1 MSNVID
7 HAINIPV
14 TQASLWSLVSDPEQ
28 NPRWHTGCKSVT
40 YLNSIRRKAGARWR
54 YTDVQGRSYVVEVT
68 AWYEGYGYEYVLIDG
83 TPFSE
88 NRGRIRL
95 QETPDATTLQWTFSY
110 SIKGLGGGI
119 RSTLGLKRRLD
130 EEIVASLKNLYRLR
144 DTLTPIKES
153 KSLMRSGPDA
163 NERAIY
169 RSRYSLSLDEKLA
182 QEGKAQTAPVLEVT
196 PASDTAS
203 LHQEPPIAQDDT
215 PPNPSLKVAVEIP
228 PLNVAN
234 PQEPSFLAGLSA
246 EPPIATDDTPRPA
259 PAVRETPL
267 APSPIAEPPIA
278 TDDTPRPAPA
288 VRETPLAPS
297 PIAEPPIATD
307 DTRRPA
313 PAVREVPA
321 TPELPAHNKRDTAT
335 ISVFD
340 VFNVPPPSASQEM
353 RAISLTTNAKDTQE
367 TAAVIADVNPY
378 EMPRAGLR
386 RYLRRKLYRL
396 RLPF

>member
-54 YTDVQGRSYVVEVT
+54 YTDAQARSYVVEVT

-182 QEGKAQTAPVLEVT
+182 QEGKAQTAPALEVT

-203 LHQEPPIAQDDT
+203 LHQEPPIAPDDT
-215 PPNPSLKVAVEIP
+215 PPNPSLKAAVEIP

-246 EPPIATDDTPRPA
+246 EPPIATDDTP
-259 PAVRETPL
+259 
-267 APSPIAEPPIA
+267 
-278 TDDTPRPAPA
+278 
-288 VRETPLAPS
+288 
-297 PIAEPPIATD
+297 
-307 DTRRPA
+307 RPA

>member
-54 YTDVQGRSYVVEVT
+54 YTDAQGRSYVVEVT

-288 VRETPLAPS
+288 VRE
-297 PIAEPPIATD
+297 
-307 DTRRPA
+307 
-313 PAVREVPA
+313 VPA